1 MHVAVDAR
9 ELCGRPTGVGRYLAG
24 LLDAW
29 SKSDAM
35 RRHQWSL
42 LAPRPIEPSARWPA
56 AVQTVP
62 GGGGTMWEQLT
73 LPRALSST
81 RPDVF
86 FAPGYTAP
94 ISVAAPLVLTI
105 HDLSFFAHPEWFS
118 FREGTRRR
126 FLTAW
131 SARRARRVIT
141 DSEFSKAEITRFIGI
156 KDVRV
161 IPLGIDTHNRSHERS
176 NERSS
181 DRSHDRSNDRLNDSA
196 RAPIVLFVGSLF
208 QRRRVDR
215 LIQAFDLVA
224 ERVRDARLE
233 IVGENRTQPPVDF
246 ESIRRGSRHA
256 DRISI
261 RSYVADEVLASLYRR
276 ASVFAFLS
284 EYEGFGLTPLEA
296 LAEGVPP
303 LVLDTAIARETC
315 GAAARYVAPSASNE
329 EIAEAIVDL
338 LSNAEARQGVLRH
351 RGDVLS
357 RYDWHLAAAA
367 TLAVLEEAAGAR

>member
-1 MHVAVDAR
+1 MRVAVDAR

-35 RRHQWSL
+35 RRHQWTL
-42 LAPRPIEPSARWPA
+42 LAPRPIEPSSRWPA

-62 GGGGTMWEQLT
+62 GGGGTMWEQMT

-141 DSEFSKAEITRFIGI
+141 DSEFSRAEITRFIGV

-161 IPLGIDTHNRSHERS
+161 IPLGVTNNRS

-181 DRSHDRSNDRLNDSA
+181 DRSDGRS
-196 RAPIVLFVGSLF
+196 PIVLFVGSLF

-224 ERVRDARLE
+224 DRVPDARLE

-315 GAAARYVAPSASNE
+315 GAAARYVAPSASNQA
-329 EIAEAIVDL
+329 IADAIADL
-338 LSNAEARQGVLRH
+338 LSSAEARQGVLRH

-357 RYDWHLAAAA
+357 RYDWQLAAAA